1 MNYSE
6 IMDNLIE
13 KKPGWSEA
21 EYKHYYFTMDAIASR
36 HPKRMKETRPGER
49 NGMLML
55 KSKVDRISD
64 SELKAH
70 AMNVYRQLEDEVE
83 GKARKLAKK
92 DAEKLMR
99 KVAWDVCML
108 NEVPDPGDLEALN
121 AGGWKLE
128 RGSVAGM
135 DGMIV
140 SQNGER
146 VSFIATPRKRN
157 PGKKQ
162 TCTMYTW
169 HDAELY
175 ARANDAL
182 CANDMELAASHMER
196 IEALSLKNDISEALD
211 RDFISNVREPEPEPE
226 PKPEPSP
233 VCMSDLDMV
242 RAMLEDVKDVYV
254 EQKRKGCCI
263 WAKGNTRPI
272 KDMLKGFGFRW
283 SPKKEAWYWKPK
295 AA

>member
-1 MNYSE
+1 MNYQE
-6 IMDNLIE
+6 VMDDLIE
-13 KKPGWSEA
+13 KKPGWIEA
-21 EYKHYYFTMDAIASR
+21 EYKHYYFTIDAIASR
-36 HPKRMKETRPGER
+36 HPKRMNK
-49 NGMLML
+49 NGMAML

-70 AMNVYRQLEDEVE
+70 AMKVYRQLEYEVE
-83 GKARKLAKK
+83 GKARKLTKK

-108 NEVPDPGDLEALN
+108 NEVPDHADLEALN
-121 AGGWKLE
+121 ADGWKLE

-182 CANDMELAASHMER
+182 CANDMELAASYMER
-196 IEALSLKNDISEALD
+196 IEALSLRNDINEALD

-226 PKPEPSP
+226 SEPSP
-233 VCMSDLDMV
+233 VHMSDLDMV